1 MLELKEFLNEP
12 KIEKTK
18 LYQRL
23 QCSKNEALILK
34 ELCKSYVCASASV
47 SAFSLLV
54 GLFGEKDYV
63 YLDYLEDLKGLIKR
77 GFVTSGS
84 GFFKNID
91 SNKLSNSKLVLL
103 QSELSLSQ
111 YFLDFIDSKTSFKVP
126 KIKAYG
132 AYLEYLRDE
141 FLKVEL
147 YEKLSFARHSEY
159 YAVLKS
165 HIKEFEKYI
174 KECLKLS
181 KFHNVLNAIFK
192 EHSLNAKE
200 QILFLALLKEEY
212 TLSHENSSTREQ
224 NALLNLI
231 SENELELRQNKKLL
245 EDDSKLLNLIEYDEY
260 LNAFGELSKSFFIS
274 DEVLERV
281 INSPTKQNQKLKL
294 ESLVKEQ
301 EIFELIEPN
310 IDINDIIMPENTK
323 ELLSNI
329 LKQKDKKV
337 LERLSLWGIKSSK
350 NIEAKIIFYG
360 PPGTG
365 KTMSAFGVAKA
376 MKKAVLSFDCS
387 KILSKWVGESEQ
399 NVRKIFDTYKNI
411 ANSCKQSP
419 ILLLNEADQFLS
431 TRIEGGSGS
440 DKMHNQMQNIFLEQ
454 IERFSGVLIAT
465 TNFLESLDSA
475 FSRRFDLKIEFKK
488 PDFKDR
494 LKMWEKFL
502 PQNADFE
509 EAFELE
515 TLAKYELSGAQI
527 LMVVKNTA
535 LKTAI
540 SKDGIFTMRAFLESI
555 QKELEGSLDR
565 KSTRLNSSHLKL
577 SRMPSSA

>member
-54 GLFGEKDYV
+54 GLFGEKDYA

-192 EHSLNAKE
+192 EHALNAKE
-200 QILFLALLKEEY
+200 QILFLSLLKEEY
-212 TLSHENSSTREQ
+212 TLSHENSAAREQ

-502 PQNADFE
+502 PKNADFE

-555 QKELEGSLDR
+555 QKELEGSFD
-565 KSTRLNSSHLKL
+565 KS
-577 SRMPSSA
+577 

>member
-12 KIEKTK
+12 KIEKSK

-47 SAFSLLV
+47 SAFSLLA
-54 GLFGEKDYV
+54 GLFGEKDYA
-63 YLDYLEDLKGLIKR
+63 YLDYLEDLKSLIKR

-165 HIKEFEKYI
+165 YIKEFEKYI

-192 EHSLNAKE
+192 EHALNAKE

-212 TLSHENSSTREQ
+212 TLSHENSAAREQ

-502 PQNADFE
+502 PKNADFE

-555 QKELEGSLDR
+555 QKELE
-565 KSTRLNSSHLKL
+565 
-577 SRMPSSA
+577 

>member
-12 KIEKTK
+12 KIEKSK

-47 SAFSLLV
+47 SAFSLLA
-54 GLFGEKDYV
+54 GLFGEKDYA
-63 YLDYLEDLKGLIKR
+63 YLDYLEDLKSLIKR

-111 YFLDFIDSKTSFKVP
+111 YFLDFLDSKTSFEVP

-141 FLKVEL
+141 FLRVEL

-192 EHSLNAKE
+192 EHALNAKE

-212 TLSHENSSTREQ
+212 TLSHENSSAREQ

-515 TLAKYELSGAQI
+515 ILAKYELSGAQI

-555 QKELEGSLDR
+555 QKELEGSFD
-565 KSTRLNSSHLKL
+565 KSKIVGF
-577 SRMPSSA
+577 

>member
-141 FLKVEL
+141 FLRVEL

-192 EHSLNAKE
+192 EHALNTKE

-212 TLSHENSSTREQ
+212 TLSHENSAAREQ

-555 QKELEGSLDR
+555 QKELEGSFD
-565 KSTRLNSSHLKL
+565 KSKIVGF
-577 SRMPSSA
+577 

>member
-12 KIEKTK
+12 KIEKSK

-54 GLFGEKDYV
+54 GLFGEKDYA

-111 YFLDFIDSKTSFKVP
+111 YFLDFLDSKTSFEVP

-192 EHSLNAKE
+192 EHALNAKE

-212 TLSHENSSTREQ
+212 TLSHENSAAREQ

-231 SENELELRQNKKLL
+231 GENELELRQNKKLL

-555 QKELEGSLDR
+555 QKELEGSFD
-565 KSTRLNSSHLKL
+565 KSKIVGF
-577 SRMPSSA
+577 

>member
-12 KIEKTK
+12 KIEKSK

-54 GLFGEKDYV
+54 GLFGEKDYA

-192 EHSLNAKE
+192 EHALNAKE
-200 QILFLALLKEEY
+200 QILFLSLLKEEY
-212 TLSHENSSTREQ
+212 TLSHENSAAREQ

-555 QKELEGSLDR
+555 QKELEGSFD
-565 KSTRLNSSHLKL
+565 KSKIVGF
-577 SRMPSSA
+577 

>member
-47 SAFSLLV
+47 SAFSLLA
-54 GLFGEKDYV
+54 GLFGEKDYA

-111 YFLDFIDSKTSFKVP
+111 YFLDFIDSKTSFEVP

-192 EHSLNAKE
+192 EHALNAKE

-212 TLSHENSSTREQ
+212 TLSHENSAAREQ

-555 QKELEGSLDR
+555 QKELEGSFD
-565 KSTRLNSSHLKL
+565 KSKIVGF
-577 SRMPSSA
+577 

>member
-12 KIEKTK
+12 KIEKSK

-47 SAFSLLV
+47 SAFSLLA
-54 GLFGEKDYV
+54 GLFGEKDYA
-63 YLDYLEDLKGLIKR
+63 YLDYLEDLKSLIKR

-141 FLKVEL
+141 FLRVEL

-192 EHSLNAKE
+192 EHALNAKE

-555 QKELEGSLDR
+555 QKELEGSFD
-565 KSTRLNSSHLKL
+565 KSKIVGF
-577 SRMPSSA
+577 